1 MAKDKQDKNS
11 KAAKQDPSSKKGNA
25 NLDAWDAARKV
36 VKATRKATGEDDWGR
51 LPWREIRRQL
61 REVGDCV
68 DLDQVPAG
76 WTGESPR
83 MQKLCLILQ
92 QAGFKQDGQLFR
104 WEASRNSMETA
115 DEQVSQEPAQD

>member
-1 MAKDKQDKNS
+1 MAKDKQDKNR

-25 NLDAWDAARKV
+25 NLEAWDAARKV
-36 VKATRKATGEDDWGR
+36 VKVTRKATGDDDWGR

-61 REVGDCV
+61 RELSDHV
-68 DLDQVPAG
+68 DLDQVPAD

-104 WEASRNSMETA
+104 WQAACGPTETA
-115 DEQVSQEPAQD
+115 DQLTSQESAQD